1 MTVMTTDQIRK
12 IGRRDALLEC
22 WEYGDATTPEGGWHQ
37 LLIRRVGVYGVCN
50 RLGGDPAVERL
61 GWSDEMRAKFAAYD
75 EGALQGAAEY
85 LQDVAAADASS
96 GTDWTDAD
104 SKNPAD
110 PS

>member
-1 MTVMTTDQIRK
+1 MAMATIKQARL
-12 IGRRDALLEC
+12 IGHKDALLEC
-22 WEYGDATTPEGGWHQ
+22 WEYGDATTPEGGWHT
-37 LLIRRVGVYGVCN
+37 LLIQRVSVYSVC
-50 RLGGDPAVERL
+50 RILGGDPAVERL

-85 LQDVAAADASS
+85 LQATADADASI
-96 GTDWTDAD
+96 GQDWTD

>member
-1 MTVMTTDQIRK
+1 MKTIEQIREMGHK
-12 IGRRDALLEC
+12 DALLEC
-22 WEYGDATTPEGGWHQ
+22 WEYGDATTPEGGWHA

-50 RLGGDPAVERL
+50 TLGGDPAVERN

-85 LQDVAAADASS
+85 LKAVADADA
-96 GTDWTDAD
+96 GTGDYWTD

>member
-1 MTVMTTDQIRK
+1 MATIEQARLR
-12 IGRRDALLEC
+12 GHREALHEC

-37 LLIRRVGVYGVCN
+37 LLIRRVGVHGVCAM
-50 RLGGDPAVERL
+50 LGGDPAVERH

-85 LQDVAAADASS
+85 LQDVAAAAAVV
-96 GTDWTDAD
+96 GADWTDF
-104 SKNPAD
+104 KNPAD

>member
-1 MTVMTTDQIRK
+1 MATNEQARLMGHRE
-12 IGRRDALLEC
+12 ALHEC

-37 LLIRRVGVYGVCN
+37 LLIQRVGVYGVC
-50 RLGGDPAVERL
+50 RMLGGDPAVERH

-85 LQDVAAADASS
+85 LQDVAASDAAA
-96 GTDWTDAD
+96 GTDWTD

-110 PS
+110 PP

>member
-1 MTVMTTDQIRK
+1 MATKTIEQIREMGHK
-12 IGRRDALLEC
+12 DALVEC
-22 WEYGDATTPEGGWHQ
+22 WEYGDATTPEGGWHA
-37 LLIRRVGVYGVCN
+37 LLIQRVGVYGVCAM
-50 RLGGDPAVERL
+50 LGGDPAVERN

-85 LQDVAAADASS
+85 LRAIADADA
-96 GTDWTDAD
+96 GTGNDWTD

>member
-1 MTVMTTDQIRK
+1 MATIEQARL

-22 WEYGDATTPEGGWHQ
+22 WEYGDATSPEGGWHA
-37 LLIRRVGVYGVCN
+37 LLIRRLGVYGVCS
-50 RLGGDPAVERL
+50 RLGGDPAVERH
-61 GWSDEMRAKFAAYD
+61 GWSEAMRAKFAAYD

-85 LQDVAAADASS
+85 LQTIAAADASS
-96 GTDWTDAD
+96 GEDWTD